1 MASPSRRKSSG
12 PPLTFT
18 PRIVPRGAAAT
29 PIGRA
34 KSAEP
39 SSVRWATHT
48 PGGAGR
54 RTPRTPHLV
63 PSTSKR
69 TPNATATPHGIAANR
84 ERDRRRAAIHTSGK
98 NRRRSGRDVRD
109 SPRDWLR
116 ALSKHEAPKTRKV
129 ATSSSPGDE
138 QAIAGGDRTFDEG
151 DDDDDDIPIDRPR
164 LSLPIDIE
172 EEESDLYPHKS
183 AGLEELEYT
192 RQSIEVPR
200 RALSE
205 QPRRF
210 SRGSLAS
217 IRMSDY
223 LDVNDLRDNLGADTT
238 FFQQGAFD
246 GAFEELAEEQLADA
260 TFER

>member
-1 MASPSRRKSSG
+1 MASPSRRGSSG
-12 PPLTFT
+12 PGLTFT
-18 PRIVPRGAAAT
+18 PKVTQLRGNAT
-29 PIGRA
+29 PTSRA

-39 SSVRWATHT
+39 TSRWSVHT
-48 PGGAGR
+48 PASASR
-54 RTPRTPHLV
+54 RTPRTPHQHL
-63 PSTSKR
+63 STSKR
-69 TPNATATPHGIAANR
+69 TPNAAATPHGIAAHR

-98 NRRRSGRDVRD
+98 NRRRSGRDVRG

-116 ALSKHEAPKTRKV
+116 ALSKAEASKTAKV
-129 ATSSSPGDE
+129 TTSSSPADE
-138 QAIAGGDRTFDEG
+138 QGGAGLGEDVDRD
-151 DDDDDDIPIDRPR
+151 DDDDDDIPIDMPR
-164 LSLPIDIE
+164 LSLPIDAADE
-172 EEESDLYPHKS
+172 DSELYPHKS

-192 RQSIEVPR
+192 SHSVEIPR

-223 LDVNDLRDNLGADTT
+223 LDVNALRDDLGANTT
-238 FFQQGAFD
+238 FFQQGVFD
-246 GAFEELAEEQLADA
+246 AAFEEPADEEPADA